1 MRGAREIFILRD
13 DNGRGIAISL
23 GADFV
28 SEHEHGVSGIYRDF
42 GVDVSQIGKV
52 PGIESRITKIKSPD
66 LILKEYAIK
75 PKGSAKRAKEIGDIG
90 YIGTFLGLIPEW
102 LQHRDPSEMR
112 ELSAYARNKVSIGEN
127 GRTIYENG
135 LDYEPISGAWSD
147 GDFGIFARK
156 AEDRE
161 FLRELAEAFENNDVA
176 IWLGGG
182 GVFKNAGLCLAIA
195 SRLSQETKDG
205 FVEVDSEKNRLI
217 AADEKT
223 GIKDRLKA
231 ASDAASS
238 PRQWDRPFTYYAL
251 SPRFIDAEQQAKH
264 GTAHPIIYWL
274 NPTQQDRINFGWFTV
289 EQLDEWIAGTGPIP
303 KSKAA

>member
-13 DNGRGIAISL
+13 DAGRGIAISL

-28 SEHEHGVSGIYRDF
+28 SEHEHGISGIYGDF

-66 LILKEYAIK
+66 LILKDYAIK

-102 LQHRDPSEMR
+102 LQDRDPSQMR
-112 ELSAYARNKVSIGEN
+112 EIASYARTNALLSPD
-127 GRTIYENG
+127 GRTIYVN
-135 LDYEPISGAWSD
+135 YEPISGAWSD
-147 GDFGIFARK
+147 GDFAIFARK

-161 FLRELAEAFENNDVA
+161 FLRELAEAFQNNDVA

-231 ASDAASS
+231 ASDAASN
-238 PRQWDRPFTYYAL
+238 PRQWDRPFTYFAL
-251 SPRFIDAEQQAKH
+251 SPRFIDDWKQGVY

-274 NPTQQDRINFGWFTV
+274 NPMQQDRNNCGWFTV

-303 KSKAA
+303 KSKAD